1 MSKDSYWFKHDD
13 SAGRG
18 LKMRKMSHIYGHWGK
33 GIYWD
38 VVEILRSQDK
48 YMFSS
53 DESSL
58 SLLSDL
64 IGCKDESKFIN
75 WFNDCIRI
83 GLFEIVDKSF
93 FLCPPLTENMKVWEA
108 KKDNGSKGGRPEGV
122 KGEKT
127 IFSISGK
134 EILRHPVSHCAYL
147 IYDKKLKQHK
157 IGETSNLFKR
167 RLSIKRPTSNI
178 DIIDF
183 VDLDKETCFEIETEV
198 KKQFSDKNI
207 SGDWFYLNEEDVN
220 KIIMIFNK
228 KTKGKKYLNNTESL
242 PNQKHKIIEDKRI
255 EDNVK
260 EKYTHEQKLD
270 WFKQQVKET
279 KIFNSGKYPDKM
291 FIHFTEYW
299 TAKKPNGTK
308 MAYEMQKTFSF
319 QARLMTWVNNDN
331 EYKKL

>member
-83 GLFEIVDKSF
+83 GLFEIVNKSF

-108 KKDNGSKGGRPEGV
+108 KKDNGKKGGRP
-122 KGEKT
+122 
-127 IFSISGK
+127 
-134 EILRHPVSHCAYL
+134 
-147 IYDKKLKQHK
+147 
-157 IGETSNLFKR
+157 SNN
-167 RLSIKRPTSNI
+167 T
-178 DIIDF
+178 
-183 VDLDKETCFEIETEV
+183 
-198 KKQFSDKNI
+198 KNKANQK
-207 SGDWFYLNEEDVN
+207 LNESEL
-220 KIIMIFNK
+220 KA
-228 KTKGKKYLNNTESL
+228 
-242 PNQKHKIIEDKRI
+242 NQKHKIIEDKII
-255 EDNVK
+255 EDKRREENIYIPEFSEFLKYAK
-260 EKYTHEQKLD
+260 EKKPKVCVQALELKYEAWKMNDWKDGNNSKIKNWKSKLLNTLPYI
-270 WFKQQVKET
+270 KE
-279 KIFNSGKYPDKM
+279 
-291 FIHFTEYW
+291 
-299 TAKKPNGTK
+299 
-308 MAYEMQKTFSF
+308 
-319 QARLMTWVNNDN
+319 NN
-331 EYKKL
+331 YKSPTDITL

>member
-1 MSKDSYWFKHDD
+1 MSKDSYWFRHDD
-13 SAGRG
+13 NAGRG
-18 LKMRKMSHIYGHWGK
+18 LKMRKMSHVYGHWGK

-108 KKDNGSKGGRPEGV
+108 KKDNGSKGGRP
-122 KGEKT
+122 KKKT
-127 IFSISGK
+127 ETK
-134 EILRHPVSHCAYL
+134 P
-147 IYDKKLKQHK
+147 KQ
-157 IGETSNLFKR
+157 N
-167 RLSIKRPTSNI
+167 
-178 DIIDF
+178 
-183 VDLDKETCFEIETEV
+183 
-198 KKQFSDKNI
+198 
-207 SGDWFYLNEEDVN
+207 LNES
-220 KIIMIFNK
+220 
-228 KTKGKKYLNNTESL
+228 ESKA
-242 PNQKHKIIEDKRI
+242 NQKHNIIEDKIIEDKII
-255 EDNVK
+255 EDNK
-260 EKYTHEQKLD
+260 EKNTHEQKLN